1 MQSNYVGSTHKK
13 EYGDN
18 KLLSYD
24 HLNPEHEDTGWVLWR
39 QLDNMYTYFSFHSGA
54 QTLESYEINKLL
66 RFGVSDYLRHT
77 ARLFATR

>member
-1 MQSNYVGSTHKK
+1 MQSNYISSTHKK
-13 EYGDN
+13 KYGDK

-24 HLNPEHEDTGWVLWR
+24 PLNPEHEATDRVLWG

-66 RFGVSDYLRHT
+66 RFGVCDYLRPT
-77 ARLFATR
+77 ARLFAT